1 MEIIPVTPLL
11 LNSFENYILPS
22 VMNDLRE
29 DQENHF
35 AFGLVQ
41 NTHSCGAAAGYFYGD
56 RFRIRSFYVDEAICR
71 QGAGSLLL
79 NGVVSALT
87 GYAEQIDINYV
98 LNDSLRAEME
108 SFLDTH
114 GFSAPALVS
123 KIYVIRLGDVQN
135 TRFFRGGSPLDA
147 QRIFPLY
154 HLPDSML
161 EPLATG
167 GMPEYLSPLIFARDA
182 QRDISL
188 ALLDGKSV
196 AAFLV
201 FTDEGDANVSL
212 RAAYS
217 RPDKRGG
224 FLPLI
229 RASVQKLAEL
239 YGPEL
244 LCRVCVVNQ
253 TADDLV
259 EKLTEGRYLR
269 VTPEYS
275 RSLRLPADTDKK
287 AAL

>member
-56 RFRIRSFYVDEAICR
+56 RFRIRSFYVDEAIRR

-161 EPLATG
+161 EPLATSNQLLLQSQAARSPAQTG
-167 GMPEYLSPLIFARDA
+167 SVPASAPEQALAAR
-182 QRDISL
+182 RL
-188 ALLDGKSV
+188 
-196 AAFLV
+196 
-201 FTDEGDANVSL
+201 
-212 RAAYS
+212 YS
-217 RPDKRGG
+217 RCG
-224 FLPLI
+224 FP
-229 RASVQKLAEL
+229 
-239 YGPEL
+239 
-244 LCRVCVVNQ
+244 
-253 TADDLV
+253 
-259 EKLTEGRYLR
+259 
-269 VTPEYS
+269 
-275 RSLRLPADTDKK
+275 PARRPP
-287 AAL
+287 